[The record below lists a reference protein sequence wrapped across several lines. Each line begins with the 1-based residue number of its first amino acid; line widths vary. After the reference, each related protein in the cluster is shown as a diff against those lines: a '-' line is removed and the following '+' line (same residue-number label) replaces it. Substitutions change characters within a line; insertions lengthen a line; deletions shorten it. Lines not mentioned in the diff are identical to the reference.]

1 MRAPGPKKVRRGTA
15 ETVFARLRPRV
26 ALEAHGSGEVIARF
40 EDQSV
45 SFGMFSAGAARFVHD
60 LRAGVSLESVGSSKT
75 DNKESALLLRRLAIA
90 GVLEYAFGHAQG
102 EDLVVIEPQIAD
114 YWPQK
119 AEIKPSDTIV
129 LSRFAYLRR
138 RGDDF
143 VLESPLA
150 GALFRLCDAKI
161 AAALA
166 ALCVPQKLSA
176 LSKRDDFASP
186 ALLGLLLD
194 CGTVFKVDAAEKRPL
209 RLAEGDFNLVFWDF
223 HDLLFHSRS
232 TEGRHANPTGG
243 VYPYNGLIP
252 PLPAVRPSWP
262 GKKIELR
269 GNPPALRPIAK
280 IFRERHSI
288 RSFDDAKPV
297 TLAELS
303 EFLDGAARN
312 ISGPTAETGIDDG
325 GHVARP
331 YPSAGASHELELYI
345 AVNKCQGL
353 ERGFYHY
360 DAGAHALVPI
370 DVAAPALDATIA
382 GAQSAMGAPM
392 RPQIV
397 ITIAARFGRVSWKY
411 SALAYSL
418 ILKDVGL
425 LTQTLYLM
433 ASDMGLGGCAIG
445 LSNIDLFEKMTGVP
459 FRVEGPVGQFALGR
473 PATHAAHG

>member
-1 MRAPGPKKVRRGTA
+1 LRAPKPKKARRGTA
-15 ETVFARLRPRV
+15 ETIFARLRPRV
-26 ALEAHGSGEVIARF
+26 LLEAQGSGEVVARF
-40 EDQSV
+40 EGQSV
-45 SFGMFSAGAARFVHD
+45 SFGMFSTGTARFVHD
-60 LRAGVSLESVGSSKT
+60 LRNGVSLESVASGKK

-90 GVLEYAFGHAQG
+90 GVLEYAIGAQG

-119 AEIKPSDTIV
+119 ADIKASDTIV

-150 GALFRLCDAKI
+150 GALFRLRDAKI

-166 ALCVPQKLSA
+166 ALCLPQKFSA
-176 LSKRDDFASP
+176 LSKREGSGTLV
-186 ALLGLLLD
+186 LLGLLLE
-194 CGTVFKVDAAEKRPL
+194 CGILFKVDAAEKRPL
-209 RLAEGDFNLVFWDF
+209 RLVEGDSNLVFWDF

-232 TEGRHANPTGG
+232 TEGRHANPAGG
-243 VYPYNGLIP
+243 VYPYQGLLP
-252 PLPAVRPSWP
+252 PLLAVRPSWP
-262 GKKIELR
+262 GKKIDLR
-269 GNPPALRPIAK
+269 NPSAPRPIAK

-288 RSFDDAKPV
+288 RSFDDAKPI

-312 ISGPTAETGIDDG
+312 LSGPTAETGIDDG

-331 YPSAGASHELELYI
+331 YPSAGASHELELYL
-345 AVNKCQGL
+345 AVNTCEGL

-360 DAGAHALVPI
+360 DACAHALVPI
-370 DVAAPALDATIA
+370 EVAAPALDATIA

-425 LTQTLYLM
+425 LTQTLCLM

-459 FRVEGPVGQFALGR
+459 FCVEGPVGQFALGR
-473 PATHAAHG
+473 PATQAAHG